1 MEGGKTLNEGLCMPC
16 ARELGINTMQQMA
29 GGLDMGDM
37 ENLEAQM
44 MEMFENEDME
54 GEDLMG
60 WLIPCEKA
68 DEFEYLWFQDK
79 SDENWDNYFGFAV
92 WEENGNSFSIKFII

>member
-1 MEGGKTLNEGLCMPC
+1 MIRGLKTNEGKRFEKFFSIVQKT
-16 ARELGINTMQQMA
+16 ANEINCIFF
-29 GGLDMGDM
+29 
-37 ENLEAQM
+37 LEAGDGRD
-44 MEMFENEDME
+44 FENEDME

-68 DEFEYLWFQDK
+68 DEFEHLWFQDK